1 MNRGMKYIWVIVCVG
16 IFLGV
21 STFTFIYAK
30 GWSYLTNDP
39 KTCANCHIMQE
50 QFDGWIHSSHRS
62 VAGCNTCHTPSG
74 FVGKWYTKASNGFW
88 HSFYF
93 TSGTF
98 PEPIQITKRSL
109 KIAEQRCQECHTS
122 LTQAMHGGGP
132 DAGQRWCTRCHANVG
147 HLHLGD

>member
-1 MNRGMKYIWVIVCVG
+1 MNRGMRYIGVVVCAGV
-16 IFLGV
+16 FLGV

-39 KTCANCHIMQE
+39 ATCANCHIMQN
-50 QFDGWIHSSHRS
+50 QFDGWMHSSHRN
-62 VAGCNTCHTPSG
+62 VAGCNTCHTPSS

-109 KIAEQRCQECHTS
+109 KITERRCQECHRS
-122 LTQAMHGGGP
+122 LVQSMHGSLDKNKG
-132 DAGQRWCTRCHANVG
+132 DRWCTRCHSNVG
-147 HLHLGD
+147 HLH